1 MYKEILICMLLYHT
15 LGAFNLIQAKGR
27 PLGSK
32 ITASYNVVWTT
43 PCWMR
48 GSRCLFRV
56 RCRSQCVFRMANN
69 AFYDE
74 DSRLLK
80 LEALRIT
87 LANEASMNLALFK
100 LKLVLA
106 LSAIFINAASKK
118 ARLYR

>member
-1 MYKEILICMLLYHT
+1 
-15 LGAFNLIQAKGR
+15 
-27 PLGSK
+27 
-32 ITASYNVVWTT
+32 
-43 PCWMR
+43 
-48 GSRCLFRV
+48 
-56 RCRSQCVFRMANN
+56 MANN